1 MAAVLRKLIYTWG
14 WRQAGLVALSGMVMA
29 LALPPWSLW
38 PLAWVGLVP
47 LWWVVVAT
55 PSIALAAV
63 YGLLWGLVYY
73 GISLAW
79 ITHLHPLMWMGVP
92 WLSSVAIALSA
103 WIFIVLWGSVC
114 IAVWGGAIAWLARRS
129 GRPGWLVLAGAAL
142 WCALEA
148 LRNYTPLDWSPL

>member
-1 MAAVLRKLIYTWG
+1 
-14 WRQAGLVALSGMVMA
+14 MA

-38 PLAWVGLVP
+38 LLAWVGLVP
-47 LWWVVVAT
+47 LWWVVVAV
-55 PSIALAAV
+55 PVGLAAV

-92 WLSSVAIALSA
+92 WLNSVAIALSA

-114 IAVWGGAIAWLARRS
+114 IAVWGGAVAWLAHRWPKRS
-129 GRPGWLVLAGAAL
+129 FWLVLAGTAL
-142 WCALEA
+142 WCTLET
-148 LRNYTPLDWSPL
+148 LRNYSPLDWSPLSLTQSPNNLWILHLTR